1 MYDAA
6 GDWLTTVGIP
16 AKSGVA
22 GGILGV
28 LPGQVSIAAF
38 SPKLDEHGNSVRG
51 IDMMERLSRDM
62 GLHLMEGTPS
72 AQTIVQSH
80 YRTGQDASLSVYV
93 LRGVLKFTEAEMLL
107 RIFQR
112 EPVDQSTII
121 IDLTQISLIH
131 DVGKR
136 MFLEGVDRLIDD
148 GHSLLL
154 VDPEQRLDHAR
165 THKDRV
171 LHVYQDLD
179 DLLEQKKDHHN

>member
-1 MYDAA
+1 
-6 GDWLTTVGIP
+6 
-16 AKSGVA
+16 
-22 GGILGV
+22 
-28 LPGQVSIAAF
+28 
-38 SPKLDEHGNSVRG
+38 
-51 IDMMERLSRDM
+51 
-62 GLHLMEGTPS
+62 
-72 AQTIVQSH
+72 
-80 YRTGQDASLSVYV
+80 
-93 LRGVLKFTEAEMLL
+93 MLL

-179 DLLEQKKDHHN
+179 DLLEQKKVFTIKSMNLISFQF